1 MPESA
6 VRPARS
12 AGRGQVLAG
21 LVGSALAAVGDVLI
35 LGRPSSGA
43 EFDRGAGVVPANGE
57 VVERWRSLW
66 NGAIHSRG
74 RVHAGTVVGVVGIG
88 LLTGTGLRGVAQAID
103 PGPLRQVA
111 VASVAGFAAS
121 GVATHVCCGAV
132 ILAYRRARGTASEG
146 AVTRAPAAATGLL
159 AVSAVGTLGSLA
171 ALSGAHTFSGLFRR
185 GGEPTVPEILT
196 PFACVLATL
205 LTFGRLP
212 APVGGY
218 ARPAS
223 ISLGL
228 LAYFSVTAIVTQR
241 ARRPWAS

>member
-1 MPESA
+1 
-6 VRPARS
+6 
-12 AGRGQVLAG
+12 
-21 LVGSALAAVGDVLI
+21 
-35 LGRPSSGA
+35 
-43 EFDRGAGVVPANGE
+43 
-57 VVERWRSLW
+57 
-66 NGAIHSRG
+66 
-74 RVHAGTVVGVVGIG
+74 VHAGTVVGVVGIG

-103 PGPLRQVA
+103 PGPLRKA
-111 VASVAGFAAS
+111 AMASVGGFAVS
-121 GVATHVCCGAV
+121 GVATHVSCGAV
-132 ILAYRRARGTASEG
+132 ILAYARARAAASETE
-146 AVTRAPAAATGLL
+146 VTRAPAAAPAATGLL

-171 ALSGAHTFSGLFRR
+171 ALSGAHTFSALFRR

-241 ARRPWAS
+241 ARRPGPG